1 MHRGI
6 CQDASGMIYEVAVKS
21 VLPTSSA
28 GEKIKLLQEA
38 AVMVQFNHPNVINL
52 YGVVVQDTQVS

>member
-1 MHRGI
+1 
-6 CQDASGMIYEVAVKS
+6 MIYEVAVKS